1 MKKLTPI
8 QKLEKIVDDWT
19 DNGKR
24 YKKLISLAK
33 NNTTNVCNLNTDQ
46 GVADWLSLVKRINYI
61 ERQVF
66 DLMSEIMENE
76 QRKKMEACMVCKERK
91 DE

>member
-1 MKKLTPI
+1 MI
-8 QKLEKIVDDWT
+8 
-19 DNGKR
+19 
-24 YKKLISLAK
+24 KLIKCLDEVLGKLDLAK
-33 NNTTNVCNLNTDQ
+33 NNTTNVCDLNTDQ

-76 QRKKMEACMVCKERK
+76 QRTKTEAEMRILCAERK
-91 DE
+91 DG

>member
-1 MKKLTPI
+1 MI
-8 QKLEKIVDDWT
+8 
-19 DNGKR
+19 
-24 YKKLISLAK
+24 KLIKCLDEVLGKLDLAK
-33 NNTTNVCNLNTDQ
+33 NNAKNVCDLNTDQ

-76 QRKKMEACMVCKERK
+76 QRKKMEAKACMLCEERK
-91 DE
+91 GE

>member
-1 MKKLTPI
+1 MI
-8 QKLEKIVDDWT
+8 
-19 DNGKR
+19 
-24 YKKLISLAK
+24 KLIKCLDEVLGKLDLAK
-33 NNTTNVCNLNTDQ
+33 NNTTNVCDLNTDR
-46 GVADWLSLVKRINYI
+46 GIADWLSLVKRINYI

-76 QRKKMEACMVCKERK
+76 QRKKTEACMLCTVSK

>member
-1 MKKLTPI
+1 MI
-8 QKLEKIVDDWT
+8 
-19 DNGKR
+19 
-24 YKKLISLAK
+24 KLIKCLDEVLGKLDLAK
-33 NNTTNVCNLNTDQ
+33 NNTTNVCDLNIDQ

-76 QRKKMEACMVCKERK
+76 QRKKMEAKACMLCEERK
-91 DE
+91 GV

>member
-1 MKKLTPI
+1 MI
-8 QKLEKIVDDWT
+8 
-19 DNGKR
+19 
-24 YKKLISLAK
+24 KLIKCLDEVLGKLDLAK
-33 NNTTNVCNLNTDQ
+33 NNTTNVCDLNTDR
-46 GVADWLSLVKRINYI
+46 GIADWLSIMKRINYI

-76 QRKKMEACMVCKERK
+76 QRKKTEASMLCAVCK

>member
-1 MKKLTPI
+1 MI
-8 QKLEKIVDDWT
+8 
-19 DNGKR
+19 
-24 YKKLISLAK
+24 KLIKCLDEVLGKLDLAK
-33 NNTTNVCNLNTDQ
+33 NNTTNVCDLDTDR

-76 QRKKMEACMVCKERK
+76 QRKKTEECMLRVERK

>member
-1 MKKLTPI
+1 MI
-8 QKLEKIVDDWT
+8 
-19 DNGKR
+19 
-24 YKKLISLAK
+24 KLIKSLDEVLGKLDLAK
-33 NNTTNVCNLNTDQ
+33 NNTTNVYDLNTDQ

-66 DLMSEIMENE
+66 DLMSEIIENE
-76 QRKKMEACMVCKERK
+76 QRIKTEACMLCVERK

>member
-1 MKKLTPI
+1 MI
-8 QKLEKIVDDWT
+8 
-19 DNGKR
+19 
-24 YKKLISLAK
+24 KLIKCLDEVLGKLDLAK
-33 NNTTNVCNLNTDQ
+33 NNTTNVCDLNTDQ

-76 QRKKMEACMVCKERK
+76 QRKKMEAKVCMLCAERK

>member
-1 MKKLTPI
+1 MI
-8 QKLEKIVDDWT
+8 
-19 DNGKR
+19 
-24 YKKLISLAK
+24 KLIKCLDEVLGKLDLAK
-33 NNTTNVCNLNTDQ
+33 NNTTNVCDLNTDQ
-46 GVADWLSLVKRINYI
+46 GIADWLSLMKRINYI

-76 QRKKMEACMVCKERK
+76 QRKKTEESMLCAERK

>member
-1 MKKLTPI
+1 MI
-8 QKLEKIVDDWT
+8 
-19 DNGKR
+19 
-24 YKKLISLAK
+24 KLIKSLDEVLGKLDLAK
-33 NNTTNVCNLNTDQ
+33 NNTTNVCDLDTDQ

-76 QRKKMEACMVCKERK
+76 QRKKTEACMLCAERK

>member
-1 MKKLTPI
+1 MP
-8 QKLEKIVDDWT
+8 
-19 DNGKR
+19 
-24 YKKLISLAK
+24 
-33 NNTTNVCNLNTDQ
+33 NVCDLNTDQ

-76 QRKKMEACMVCKERK
+76 QRKKIEAEACMLCAERK